1 MASAEAFFYEVIMGL
16 LSGVVGAVG
25 SVAGSLLGAHS
36 ARENANQANKVTLDL
51 AKNGMQYRVNDL
63 RKAGLNPILAV
74 NGSGGLGSVSSS
86 GIQTAQPADF
96 SGAVNSAVSV
106 FDALTKRQQQ
116 RAAEE
121 GIKSQIELQRTQ
133 IANSAAD
140 VRLKMA
146 QADQAIQSADNMKAQ
161 SNLIN
166 QQVLTEAS
174 RRANIESQTGLNSA
188 HQIRTH
194 YQTVQD
200 KVLADYLNTPIGA
213 ESARVNMDA
222 TRGGTVGLLNTL
234 LSSYKRDE
242 AGQNSAK
249 SVSKGGT
256 FPPNQFQQQL
266 INNYR
271 R

>member
-1 MASAEAFFYEVIMGL
+1 MGF

-25 SVAGSLLGAHS
+25 SIAGSLLGSNS
-36 ARENANQANKVTLDL
+36 AKHNANQANKITMDL

-86 GIQTAQPADF
+86 GIQAAQPADF

-116 RAAEE
+116 RAAEA
-121 GIKSQIELQRTQ
+121 GIKSQIALQNTQ

-140 VRLKMA
+140 VRLKNA
-146 QADQAIQSADNMKAQ
+146 QADQAVQSADNMKAQ

-174 RRANIESQTGLNSA
+174 RRANIEAQTGLSSA
-188 HQIRTH
+188 QRIRTQ

-200 KVLADYLNTPIGA
+200 KVLSEYLGTGAGQDSLRTNYDAKSGGIPAIANTIVSGA
-213 ESARVNMDA
+213 RRIFD
-222 TRGGTVGLLNTL
+222 
-234 LSSYKRDE
+234 SYSN
-242 AGQNSAK
+242 QNSAK
-249 SVSKGGT
+249 AVNQGGRL
-256 FPPNQFQQQL
+256 PPNQYQQQM